1 MYKFRVLLTKE
12 QVFTIPNFMSFFRL
26 VLIPFILWTYLREEY
41 SIAAGLLLLSAVTD
55 IFDGMIA
62 RKFNM
67 VSDLGKVLDPFCDKL
82 THAALLICLLT
93 RFPYVWPAFVL
104 LAFKE
109 LATCTLGAIAVRR
122 HATIHGAEWYGKVC
136 TVVFECSMFVLFLFP
151 EIPERVMLGILGLCC
166 VMMLFSLIMY
176 AIFFLRIICGKGN
189 PAQGETE
196 SPGGTRV

>member
-1 MYKFRVLLTKE
+1 M
-12 QVFTIPNFMSFFRL
+12 
-26 VLIPFILWTYLREEY
+26 VLIPFIIWTYVRGEY
-41 SIAAGLLLLSAVTD
+41 RIAAALLLLSGVTD
-55 IFDGMIA
+55 VLDGVIA
-62 RKFNM
+62 RKFDM

-93 RFPYVWPAFVL
+93 RYPYVWPAFVL

-109 LATCTLGAIAVRR
+109 LATATLGAIAVRR
-122 HATIHGAEWYGKVC
+122 HATIHGAKWYGKVC